1 MTFSSG
7 HERCLS
13 IVSMDYE
20 SWPLDPVAAA
30 SLVAQLV
37 DEIDS
42 SGEADKRA
50 LLEMFLSAAWGCRAA
65 LDQ

>member
-1 MTFSSG
+1 
-7 HERCLS
+7 
-13 IVSMDYE
+13 MDYE